1 MKKIFAIAA
10 MALLTLSAS
19 AQKIARVNFVELV
32 QLTPEADKAREQM
45 AAAQKE
51 AEETINTMV
60 EEYQS
65 KAQQYQQKA
74 STWTASIKES
84 KERELGDM
92 QNRIQE
98 FQQSVSQELQ
108 EQQNTLMAPIQQKAN
123 EAIQKIAKERGFD
136 IVLDGSSALF
146 FSDNVV
152 DLTADARKALGI
164 KEGRT
169 LETLQQE
176 LAAKQQ
182 QQQ

>member
-1 MKKIFAIAA
+1 
-10 MALLTLSAS
+10 
-19 AQKIARVNFVELV
+19 
-32 QLTPEADKAREQM
+32 
-45 AAAQKE
+45 
-51 AEETINTMV
+51 
-60 EEYQS
+60 
-65 KAQQYQQKA
+65 
-74 STWTASIKES
+74 
-84 KERELGDM
+84 M